1 MAIPIQTTGSARVYT
16 PQDPDSNILR
26 NTAMLLAATAGGAEV
41 VSVLPH
47 NTNDLDFG
55 LRIARNISH
64 LLVQEGYTNT
74 TIEMAKGSWYLDEL
88 THKLAIAAWELFL
101 TIESKGGY
109 FASLANGFI
118 AELCQDSAEKRAIA
132 YAEGKEVLI
141 GANAYPYQGE
151 AINTELPWTK
161 TSTNRILPSKHLAY

>member
-1 MAIPIQTTGSARVYT
+1 
-16 PQDPDSNILR
+16 
-26 NTAMLLAATAGGAEV
+26 MLLAASAGGAEV

-47 NTNDLDFG
+47 NTSDLDFG

-64 LLVQEGYTNT
+64 LLIQEGYTNT

-88 THKLAIAAWELFL
+88 THKLASAAWELFL

-118 AELCQDSAEKRAIA
+118 AELCQDSAEKRTTA
-132 YAEGKEVLI
+132 YEEGKEVLI
-141 GANAYPYQGE
+141 GANANPLPNPM
-151 AINTELPWTK
+151 ANSELPWTIH
-161 TSTNRILPSKHLAY
+161 STTKVLTPKYLAY